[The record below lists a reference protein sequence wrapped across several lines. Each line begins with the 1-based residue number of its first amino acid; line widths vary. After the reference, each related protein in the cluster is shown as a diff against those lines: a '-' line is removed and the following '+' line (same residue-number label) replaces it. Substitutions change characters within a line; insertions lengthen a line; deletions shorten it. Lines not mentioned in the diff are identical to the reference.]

1 MKHRYPVM
9 SMRRSCIAGTFS
21 ATIMG
26 CPKLVRRQ
34 CYSSSGTSTGM
45 AIASPV
51 VRFGMNGT
59 NKRNNIYHFI
69 HQNQSHRSR
78 LSFQNSWTNFS
89 SSSSSLDGN
98 RHATNNDT
106 TQQQN
111 RQPNS
116 SDANITT
123 GINNDEIRK
132 FSQMSDQWWDT
143 KYNPLISMN
152 PIRMQFIQQCIQQ
165 YYYTGNNNKCS
176 GASQRNPKI
185 DQDHSGIFSSSPTAN
200 SFHHDV
206 SKLKILDIG
215 CGGGLLC
222 ESFVRLGTG
231 AVVVGLDPSTP
242 LIQMAQYHARSTL
255 SNDQLSKLQYYN
267 TTVQDFYGSVR
278 HKISPASSSSSAT
291 STPDATFTVDGQ
303 DIDNEDSK
311 FDIICC
317 LEVLEHVPNDQRKDM
332 LRVACQHLLR
342 HNGLL
347 FISTISPTIKSFI
360 ITILGAEYISQTL
373 PINTHNWHQYISPT
387 TIRNDLLSLS
397 SSTAAG
403 NSSDEKQQQP
413 IRMMER
419 SVNGMVMPITSIPAT
434 LLFNQ
439 WDWRLDPTDTDV
451 NWIGCYQK
459 ENAA

>member
-1 MKHRYPVM
+1 
-9 SMRRSCIAGTFS
+9 MRRSCITGTSS
-21 ATIMG
+21 ATITGFPM
-26 CPKLVRRQ
+26 LVRRQ
-34 CYSSSGTSTGM
+34 CYSSSGTSTVM
-45 AIASPV
+45 AIASPA
-51 VRFGMNGT
+51 VRIGMNGT
-59 NKRNNIYHFI
+59 TGSKRNHIYHFL
-69 HQNQSHRSR
+69 HRKHPHRSR
-78 LSFQNSWTNFS
+78 ISFQNTWMNFS
-89 SSSSSLDGN
+89 SSSSSLNDN
-98 RHATNNDT
+98 RHQTHSDAIH
-106 TQQQN
+106 QQN
-111 RQPNS
+111 RQPNND
-116 SDANITT
+116 DANITT
-123 GINNDEIRK
+123 GMNNDEIQK

-165 YYYTGNNNKCS
+165 FYCKGNNNKYS
-176 GASQRNPKI
+176 GTPQHNPKM
-185 DQDHSGIFSSSPTAN
+185 DQDHSGTLSSSPTAK
-200 SFHHDV
+200 SFHCDV

-231 AVVVGLDPSTP
+231 QVVVGLDPSTP
-242 LIQMAQYHARSTL
+242 LIQMAQYHAQSTL

-267 TTVQDFYGSVR
+267 KTVQDFCR
-278 HKISPASSSSSAT
+278 RKISSSLPSSSAT
-291 STPDATFTVDGQ
+291 STPDATFTVDDQ
-303 DIDNEDSK
+303 DTDDEDSK

-317 LEVLEHVPNDQRKDM
+317 LEVLEHVSNDQRKDM
-332 LRVACQHLLR
+332 LRVACQNLLR

-387 TIRNDLLSLS
+387 TIRNDLVSLS
-397 SSTAAG
+397 SSTAADNTTG
-403 NSSDEKQQQP
+403 ENQKP

-434 LLFNQ
+434 MLFNQ
-439 WDWRLDPTDTDV
+439 WDWQLDPTDTDV

-459 ENAA
+459 VNAT